1 LEIVLPAKFNSWL
14 KEHPAVLLYSLKYT
28 LVLSSVFLN
37 LENMFLPASPRN
49 ALRIPVI
56 LYSLIICFCITSGH
70 ARQID
75 LLLKGGHVI
84 DPKNKIDAP
93 MDVAITSGKI
103 MQVAANIDP
112 KPAKKVV
119 DVKGLYVTPGLIDMH
134 AHVFYGTTP
143 DAYIANAYTSLPPD
157 GFTFR
162 AGITTVVD
170 AGSSGWKN
178 FRLFKTQTIDRSQTR
193 VLAMLNIVGSGMAS
207 RLQEQD
213 TDDMNPEMTA
223 NMIIKLFPEYIV
235 AIKAAHYWG
244 DFTQVKRAVEAGKL
258 AHVPVM
264 VDFGEH
270 KPPLSIEKLFTE
282 YLRPGDIF
290 THTYSYGPAERETVV
305 DENGK
310 VKPFVLAAQKRGLIF
325 DVGHGGGA
333 FSFQQAIP
341 ALQQGFK
348 PDVISTDLHTDS
360 MNGAMKGLDNVI
372 SKFLNMGLALPD
384 AILRATWNPAQV
396 IHRQELGSLT
406 VGSEA
411 DVAVFSLRKGD
422 FGFTDVKRYRIKG
435 DKKLE
440 AELTIRA
447 GKIVWDL
454 NGISAEAWE
463 MPLAGKSNK

>member
-1 LEIVLPAKFNSWL
+1 
-14 KEHPAVLLYSLKYT
+14 
-28 LVLSSVFLN
+28 
-37 LENMFLPASPRN
+37 MFLPNFLRSAS
-49 ALRIPVI
+49 RI
-56 LYSLIICFCITSGH
+56 SGMLFSFFFLFVFTQIR
-70 ARQID
+70 AQQID

-84 DPKNKIDAP
+84 DPKNNIDAT
-93 MDVAITSGKI
+93 MDVAITAGKI
-103 MQVAANIDP
+103 VQVASEIATNQ
-112 KPAKKVV
+112 AKKII
-119 DVKGLYVTPGLIDMH
+119 DVKGFYVTPGLIDMH

-170 AGSSGWKN
+170 AGSSGWRN
-178 FRLFKTQTIDRSQTR
+178 FRTFKTQTIDKSQTR

-207 RLQEQD
+207 RYQEQD
-213 TDDMNPEMTA
+213 LEDMNPEMTA
-223 NMIIKLFPEYIV
+223 NMIKKLFPEYIV

-244 DFTQVKRAVEAGKL
+244 DFTQVERAVQAGKL
-258 AHVPVM
+258 ANVPVM

-290 THTYSYGPAERETVV
+290 THTYSYGPTERETVV

-310 VKPFVLAAQKRGLIF
+310 VKPFVLEAQKRGLVF

-333 FSFQQAIP
+333 FSFKQAIP

-348 PDVISTDLHTDS
+348 PNVISTDLHTDS

-372 SKFLNMGLALPD
+372 SKFLNIGMALPD
-384 AILRATWNPAQV
+384 AILRVTWNPAQV
-396 IHRQELGSLT
+396 IHRPELGSLS

-411 DVAVFSLRKGD
+411 DVAVFNLRKGD
-422 FGFTDVKRYRIKG
+422 FGFTDVKKFRVKG

-454 NGISAEAWE
+454 NGISADPWEAQ
-463 MPLAGKSNK
+463 KSVK